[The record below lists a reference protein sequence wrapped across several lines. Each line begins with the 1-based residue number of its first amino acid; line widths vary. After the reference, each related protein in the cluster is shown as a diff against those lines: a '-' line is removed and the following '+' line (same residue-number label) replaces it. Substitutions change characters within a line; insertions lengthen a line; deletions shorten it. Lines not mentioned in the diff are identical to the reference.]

1 MTLESGKL
9 TDRIT
14 IQSFSS
20 TRDSFGQ
27 PVETWA
33 DLVSLWAWVKYTN
46 GQEFISAG
54 QQAETQASMRIRYRT
69 DLTTSMRVSFNSK
82 LFNIKAVLPSS
93 ERDYVDLVVSEGLNN
108 G

>member
-1 MTLESGKL
+1 MTLETGKL

-14 IQSFSS
+14 VQSFTQS
-20 TRDSFGQ
+20 RDSFGQ
-27 PVETWA
+27 PIETWY
-33 DLVSLWAWVKYTN
+33 DLVSLWAWVKYTS
-46 GQEFISAG
+46 GKEFMSAG

-69 DLTTSMRVSFNSK
+69 DIDTSMRVSFNAK
-82 LFNIKAVLPSS
+82 LFNIKAVLPSA